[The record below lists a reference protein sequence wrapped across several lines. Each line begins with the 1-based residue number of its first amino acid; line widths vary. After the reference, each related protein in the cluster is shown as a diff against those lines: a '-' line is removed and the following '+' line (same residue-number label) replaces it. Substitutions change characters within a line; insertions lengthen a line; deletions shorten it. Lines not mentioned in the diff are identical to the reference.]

1 MYLVEIKSV
10 IFLSFCEIV
19 ACNKQL
25 LAKQEEEQEER
36 GSCQTLQAT
45 KKRDK
50 EGGKRHERPLVKLFQ
65 IVRQCNP

>member
-1 MYLVEIKSV
+1 MVKPNQWENVYCWNKMNAANRRTHIKQDV
-10 IFLSFCEIV
+10 RLEG
-19 ACNKQL
+19 
-25 LAKQEEEQEER
+25 R
-36 GSCQTLQAT
+36 GVRKTLQAT

>member
-45 KKRDK
+45 KVRRKRN
-50 EGGKRHERPLVKLFQ
+50 ERT
-65 IVRQCNP
+65 II